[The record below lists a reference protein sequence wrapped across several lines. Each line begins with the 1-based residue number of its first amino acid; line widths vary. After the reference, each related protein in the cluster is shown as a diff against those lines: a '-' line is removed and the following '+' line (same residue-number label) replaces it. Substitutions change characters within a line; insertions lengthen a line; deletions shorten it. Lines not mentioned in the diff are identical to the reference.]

1 MQVNPEDR
9 ITPQEE
15 TSQRS
20 NRLSALLILALIA
33 IAAGLWMY
41 FNRTPEPAPVVEV
54 PTEAPQPVTLPEP
67 PAEPQEL
74 TPEPAVLPE
83 PPVPATLPEPEPD
96 IIVEPIPELGDSDAF
111 AAKKAID
118 LGQGLPVEPLLA
130 QQDLVR
136 QFVVFM
142 DNLAEGQLARKQS
155 PIKGPETK
163 FSVSEITAKTYLNP
177 DSYKRYDLYAN
188 YIANLNEQ
196 QLLTAY
202 AQMSPMLEQAFDELG
217 YGDISFKERSIKAID
232 QMLAAPIIEA
242 PIELVTFS
250 VNYKFAD
257 PKLEALPP
265 AQKLMI
271 RMGPTNSRKV
281 KAALKKLRPLLQ

>member
-41 FNRTPEPAPVVEV
+41 FTRAPEPAPVVEV
-54 PTEAPQPVTLPEP
+54 PVEAPEPVTLPAQ
-67 PAEPQEL
+67 PAEPQEI
-74 TPEPAVLPE
+74 V
-83 PPVPATLPEPEPD
+83 PEPEALPNPATTAVQPESEPD
-96 IIVEPIPELGDSDAF
+96 VFVDPIPELADSDAF

-155 PIKGPETK
+155 PIKGPEDK

-177 DSYKRYDLYAN
+177 DSYKRYNLYAN
-188 YIANLNEQ
+188 YIANMDEQ
-196 QLLTAY
+196 KLLETY

-217 YGDISFKERSIKAID
+217 YGDMSFKERSIKAID

>member
-41 FNRTPEPAPVVEV
+41 FTRAPEPAPVVEV
-54 PTEAPQPVTLPEP
+54 PVEAPEPVTLPAQ
-67 PAEPQEL
+67 PAEPQEIV
-74 TPEPAVLPE
+74 PEPEVLPE
-83 PPVPATLPEPEPD
+83 PATTAPAQPEPE
-96 IIVEPIPELGDSDAF
+96 IVVEPIPELADSDAF
-111 AAKKAID
+111 ATKKAVD
-118 LGQGLPVEPLLA
+118 LGKGLPIEPLLA

-155 PIKGPETK
+155 PVKGPDAK

-188 YIANLNEQ
+188 YIANMDEQ
-196 QLLTAY
+196 KLLETY

-217 YGDISFKERSIKAID
+217 YGDMSFKERSIKAID

>member
-20 NRLSALLILALIA
+20 NRLSALLILALLA

-41 FNRTPEPAPVVEV
+41 FTRTPEPAPVVEV
-54 PTEAPQPVTLPEP
+54 PVEIPEPVTLPEP
-67 PAEPQEL
+67 PAEPEKIDTEQEAL
-74 TPEPAVLPE
+74 PEPAAAA
-83 PPVPATLPEPEPD
+83 VPAEPEPD
-96 IIVEPIPELGDSDAF
+96 VFVDPIPELAESDAF
-111 AAKKAID
+111 ATRKAVA
-118 LGQGLPVEPLLA
+118 LAGNLPVEPLLS

-155 PIKGPETK
+155 PMKGPEDK

-177 DSYKRYDLYAN
+177 ESYKRYDLYAN
-188 YIANLNEQ
+188 YIANLDEQ
-196 QLLTAY
+196 KLLETY
-202 AQMSPMLEQAFDELG
+202 AQMSPMLEQAFAELG
-217 YGDISFKERSIKAID
+217 YGDMSFKKRSLKAID

-257 PKLEALPP
+257 PELEALPP

-271 RMGPTNSRKV
+271 RMGPTNSRKI
-281 KAALKKLRPLLQ
+281 KATLKKLRPLLQ